1 MIPLPGDPLAMVASI
16 VLLLIGLFCLL
27 TRRNPIKQVIGL
39 KIMLQGVTLSLIDA
53 ARLHG
58 NTDLGE
64 SLVVSALVVETV
76 TISAETTS
84 ALVVETVTIA
94 IALALIV
101 NVYRHYPS
109 GDIDDMSKLRG

>member
-1 MIPLPGDPLAMVASI
+1 VILQPGDPLAAVASI

-64 SLVVSALVVETV
+64 SMVVSALVVE
-76 TISAETTS
+76 A
-84 ALVVETVTIA
+84 VTIA
-94 IALALIV
+94 VALALIV

>member
-1 MIPLPGDPLAMVASI
+1 MIPLPGDPLAVMASI

-64 SLVVSALVVETV
+64 SLVVSALVVE
-76 TISAETTS
+76 A
-84 ALVVETVTIA
+84 VTIA
-94 IALALIV
+94 VALALIV

-109 GDIDDMSKLRG
+109 GDIDEMSKLRG

>member
-1 MIPLPGDPLAMVASI
+1 MIPLPGDPLALMASI
-16 VLLLIGLFCLL
+16 ALLLIGLFCLL

-58 NTDLGE
+58 HTDLGE
-64 SLVVSALVVETV
+64 SMVVSALVVETV
-76 TISAETTS
+76 TIA
-84 ALVVETVTIA
+84 V
-94 IALALIV
+94 ALALIV

>member
-1 MIPLPGDPLAMVASI
+1 MIPLPSDPLAVVASI
-16 VLLLIGLFCLL
+16 VLFLIGLFCLL

-53 ARLHG
+53 ARQHG

-64 SLVVSALVVETV
+64 SMVVSALVVE
-76 TISAETTS
+76 A
-84 ALVVETVTIA
+84 VTIA
-94 IALALIV
+94 VALALIV